1 MRFGMSRK
9 DSCAKWG
16 TVSVWRGAVGQKI
29 RPTAAE
35 QEFVY
40 VFVVLAF
47 NLV

>member
-1 MRFGMSRK
+1 MRCGTGRNDF
-9 DSCAKWG
+9 AEWG
-16 TVSVWRGAVGQKI
+16 TVSIRRVAVGQKI